1 MKRVQGIPYLWAWI
15 LVLAFVWCLAGSVS
29 AQSNDVLGEVQFEGK
44 TNVEKTS
51 GVWVDGQYVGYLNE
65 LKLSKKVLLLPGDH
79 TISVRQNG
87 YQDFSQIIIVQPGK
101 TQIIRVAMNKAAT
114 GPMPP
119 DAELATIKI
128 NVNPSRAAVFVDN
141 RFVGHVGEFGG
152 LGRAMQVVPGA
163 HHIRIAL
170 PGYATFQTDI
180 NPLPRQKVEVKTDL
194 VKSQIPLA
202 EPLLKG
208 KTNSTLPGSET
219 N

>member
-15 LVLAFVWCLAGSVS
+15 LVLAFVWCRAGSVS
-29 AQSNDVLGEVQFEGK
+29 GQSSDVLGEVQFEGK

-87 YQDFSQIIIVQPGK
+87 YQDFSRTIVVQPGK
-101 TQIIRVAMNKAAT
+101 THIIRVAMNKAPT

-128 NVNPSRAAVFVDN
+128 NVNPSRAAVFMDN
-141 RFVGHVGEFGG
+141 RFVGRGRVPRSGAGPAGG
-152 LGRAMQVVPGA
+152 PGDT
-163 HHIRIAL
+163 
-170 PGYATFQTDI
+170 PYP
-180 NPLPRQKVEVKTDL
+180 N
-194 VKSQIPLA
+194 
-202 EPLLKG
+202 
-208 KTNSTLPGSET
+208 
-219 N
+219 